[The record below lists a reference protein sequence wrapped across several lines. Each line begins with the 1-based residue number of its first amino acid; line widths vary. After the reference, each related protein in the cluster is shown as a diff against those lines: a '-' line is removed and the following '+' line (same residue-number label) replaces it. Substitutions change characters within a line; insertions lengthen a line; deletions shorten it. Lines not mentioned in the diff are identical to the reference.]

1 MNTTKRKILIILLV
15 TVGIIA
21 IAAGT
26 ATQFM
31 KNNSTKSDQ
40 KNTISSKAFFLKN
53 KEGYYALFDTTGKQ
67 LTDFI
72 FSKVEDFYNHTSV
85 VITKDGKSGIIKD
98 NGKYLVNLGKYKKIY
113 STGPLYNLITND
125 NKNKYMNSE
134 GEQILTN
141 ATSDYSLYQPTNSQY
156 LYLFYNSAELKIL
169 NYDGKQIDNIKTYRN
184 ASTIN
189 GTLTSEADTSDDEN
203 YSLLTYNST
212 KYLYNLKNNKRIMT
226 FDTSYS
232 ITSVS
237 EDSQKII
244 VSSDENHVVI
254 ENDKK
259 ILEIPISQC
268 DSLSFLEKGYICG
281 SSSSS
286 LKTLLDKAGNPVA
299 ENVIAYINYS
309 NYIVQDKNNNHNY
322 NFYEN
327 EKLKKTIRLLD
338 IENGKTNIAY
348 LAKTYDNSYSYYT
361 SIGEKLNDSA
371 YLRGS
376 TKFNKD
382 GYAIAKTAMQKYN
395 IINKDGKDTSTSYQT
410 LYQISLENYYCG
422 TNGSTKYLL
431 DSNGNI
437 IAQGFN
443 NYEYIQT
450 KETLRDKIFIIYED
464 RTEIYNVQKKKVV
477 ATINTTGLKFD
488 SYYAYEVTGDTTNY
502 YSYEN
507 GGKFYTLSET

>member
-1 MNTTKRKILIILLV
+1 
-15 TVGIIA
+15 
-21 IAAGT
+21 
-26 ATQFM
+26 
-31 KNNSTKSDQ
+31 
-40 KNTISSKAFFLKN
+40 
-53 KEGYYALFDTTGKQ
+53 
-67 LTDFI
+67 
-72 FSKVEDFYNHTSV
+72 
-85 VITKDGKSGIIKD
+85 
-98 NGKYLVNLGKYKKIY
+98 
-113 STGPLYNLITND
+113 
-125 NKNKYMNSE
+125 
-134 GEQILTN
+134 
-141 ATSDYSLYQPTNSQY
+141 
-156 LYLFYNSAELKIL
+156 
-169 NYDGKQIDNIKTYRN
+169 
-184 ASTIN
+184 
-189 GTLTSEADTSDDEN
+189 
-203 YSLLTYNST
+203 
-212 KYLYNLKNNKRIMT
+212 MT

-237 EDSQKII
+237 EDPQKII
-244 VSSDENHVVI
+244 VSSYENHVVI

-281 SSSSS
+281 SSSSF

-309 NYIVQDKNNNHNY
+309 NYIVKDKNNNHNY

-395 IINKDGKDTSTSYQT
+395 IINKNGKDTSTSYQT

-422 TNGSTKYLL
+422 TNGPTKYLL
-431 DSNGNI
+431 DSNGHI

-450 KETLRDKIFIIYED
+450 KETLRNKIFIIYED
-464 RTEIYNVQKKKVV
+464 RTEIYNVQKKKVA

-488 SYYAYEVTGDTTNY
+488 SYYAYEITGDTTNY

-507 GGKFYTLSET
+507 GDKFYTLSET